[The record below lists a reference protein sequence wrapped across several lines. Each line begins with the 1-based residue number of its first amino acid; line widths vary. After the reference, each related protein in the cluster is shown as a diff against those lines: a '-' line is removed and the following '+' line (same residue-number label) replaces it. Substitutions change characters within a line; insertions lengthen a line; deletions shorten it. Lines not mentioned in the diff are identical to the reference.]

1 MEFNIS
7 SENAEEL
14 QKKREAT
21 LLYGEVTLGIIIDLK
36 ILMIPRNYNRIKKL
50 GDSFFLLTSKAK
62 SGIIEKSDL
71 TKIGLNAF
79 YLFGEYSFSCKLVP
93 ENDKSILIELLD
105 KFFNPEEITVYN
117 ILDISIEEF

>member
-36 ILMIPRNYNRIKKL
+36 IIMIPRNYNRIK
-50 GDSFFLLTSKAK
+50 
-62 SGIIEKSDL
+62 
-71 TKIGLNAF
+71 N
-79 YLFGEYSFSCKLVP
+79 
-93 ENDKSILIELLD
+93 
-105 KFFNPEEITVYN
+105 
-117 ILDISIEEF
+117 